1 MTKKCALQMDAI
13 ESINIKSDSSFILAL
28 EAINRGYELY
38 HYGVDDLYY
47 EDGNVFANM
56 RRLDLKYEVGNHYKW
71 LGKPEIVKLDDLDVI
86 WIRQDPPFDMS
97 YITNTHLLD
106 LVKDKVK
113 IFNNPSAIRNAPE
126 KLLTT
131 YYQDICAPTMI
142 TRTPNMVKEF
152 RAKHKEIII
161 KPLYGN
167 GGDGVFHI
175 KENDDNISSLLSMF
189 FEKNREPIIV
199 QKYLPQVRNG
209 DKRII
214 LVNGEPKACINR
226 VPADREAR
234 ANLHIGGKH
243 EKSSLSEN
251 DKLICSTIA
260 PYLKEKGLLFVG
272 IDVIGDCLTE
282 INVTSPTCIQECN
295 KLYNLKIES
304 DIWDCIENN

>member
-13 ESINIKSDSSFILAL
+13 ENINIKSDSSFMLGL

-47 EDGNVFANM
+47 EDGNVFAYM
-56 RRLDLKYEVGNHYKW
+56 RRLNLKYEVDNHYKW
-71 LGKPEIVKLDDLDVI
+71 LGQPEIIKLYDLDVI

-113 IFNNPSAIRNAPE
+113 IFNNPSSIRNAPE

-142 TRTPNMVKEF
+142 TRIPHMVKEF
-152 RAKHKEIII
+152 RNKHKNIII

-167 GGDGVFHI
+167 GGAGVFHI

-199 QKYLPQVRNG
+199 QKYLPQVRDG

-214 LVNGEPKACINR
+214 LINGEPKSCINR
-226 VPADREAR
+226 IPADGEAR
-234 ANLHIGGKH
+234 ANLHVGGKH
-243 EKSSLSEN
+243 EKSSLTEN
-251 DKLICSTIA
+251 DKIICARIA

-272 IDVIGDCLTE
+272 IDVIGDYLTE

-295 KLYNLKIES
+295 ELYNLKIES
-304 DIWDCIENN
+304 DIWDSIEND